1 MTSNRLKKEKTILF
15 GCPLKSSHHASP
27 PNHYAFTPEESL
39 EELESLVV
47 SAGGEVLD
55 QFIQERA
62 HYDSATLIGKGKLQ
76 QLTDKIQQ
84 LKADL
89 VVFDETLSPAQQ
101 RNIEQRTACRVIDR
115 TQLILDI
122 FARRARTREGKLQ
135 VELAQLNYLLPRL
148 SGKGI
153 ELSRLGGG
161 IGTRGPGETKLET
174 DIRKIRRRIHTI
186 KLELEHVRTHRAL
199 HRGLRSSIP
208 MPTISLVGYTNAGK
222 STLFNLLTRAGT
234 FASDQLF
241 ATLDPLLRRL
251 KLPSKRQAVLSDT
264 VGFINKLPTDL
275 VSAFRAT
282 LEEIGQAALLLHII
296 DVSNPRWPQ
305 QRDSVLQVLD
315 NLGYASKPILDVH
328 NKVDLIDSVSV
339 PDTHHE
345 YVSISAAQGSG
356 IPLLLKRIDELLQQ
370 DPLIRARFLF
380 DHQNINHLSQLHANS
395 RLISEA
401 YTEEGVCVEVE
412 APSSLVQKLKQF
424 QA

>member
-1 MTSNRLKKEKTILF
+1 MVSHRSQKERTLLV
-15 GCPLKSSHHASP
+15 GCPLKSAHRTSP
-27 PNHYAFTPEESL
+27 TGHYEFTPEESL
-39 EELESLVV
+39 EELGSLVV
-47 SAGGEVLD
+47 SAGGEVVD
-55 QFIQERA
+55 QLIQERA
-62 HYDSATLIGKGKLQ
+62 YYDSATLIGKGKLQ
-76 QLTDKIQQ
+76 ELAEKKHQ

-89 VVFDETLSPAQQ
+89 VVFDEALSPAQQ
-101 RNIEQRTACRVIDR
+101 RNIEQCIACRAIDR

-174 DIRKIRRRIHTI
+174 DIRKIRRRIYTI
-186 KLELEHVRTHRAL
+186 KQELDHVRTHRAL

-208 MPTISLVGYTNAGK
+208 LPTISVVGYTNAGK
-222 STLFNLLTRAGT
+222 STLFNQLTQAGT

-241 ATLDPLLRRL
+241 VTLDPLLRRL

-264 VGFINKLPTDL
+264 VGFINKLPTGL

-282 LEEIGQAALLLHII
+282 LEEIGQAALLLHVI
-296 DVSNPRWPQ
+296 DVSNPHWAQ
-305 QRDSVLQVLD
+305 QRESVLQVLD
-315 NLGYASKPILDVH
+315 NLSYASKPILEVY
-328 NKVDLIDSVSV
+328 NKVDLIDSAPV
-339 PDTHHE
+339 PGTRHE
-345 YVSISAAQGSG
+345 YVSVSAVRGSG
-356 IPLLLKRIDELLQQ
+356 IPLLLKKIDELLQQ
-370 DPLIRARFLF
+370 DPLVRARFIF
-380 DHQNINHLSQLHANS
+380 DHQNINLLSQLHSNS

-401 YTEEGVCVEVE
+401 YTDEGVCVEVE
-412 APSSLVQKLKQF
+412 APFSLVQRLKQF

>member
-1 MTSNRLKKEKTILF
+1 MASNRSRKERTLLC
-15 GCPLKSSHHASP
+15 GCPLKPSHHSSRP
-27 PNHYAFTPEESL
+27 IPYAFTPEESL
-39 EELESLVV
+39 EELGSLVI

-62 HYDSATLIGKGKLQ
+62 QYDSATLIGKGKLQ
-76 QLTDKIQQ
+76 ELAKKIQQ

-89 VVFDETLSPAQQ
+89 VVFDEALSPAQQ
-101 RNIEQRTACRVIDR
+101 RNIEQRITCRVIDR

-148 SGKGI
+148 SGKGV

-199 HRGLRSSIP
+199 HRGLRSSVPIV
-208 MPTISLVGYTNAGK
+208 TISLVGYTNAGK
-222 STLFNLLTRAGT
+222 STLFNLLTRSHAY
-234 FASDQLF
+234 ASDQLF
-241 ATLDPLLRRL
+241 ATLDPILRRV
-251 KLPSKRQAVLSDT
+251 KLPSNRQALLSDT
-264 VGFINKLPTDL
+264 VGFIHKLPTSL

-296 DVSNPRWPQ
+296 DVSNPHWAQ
-305 QRDSVLQVLD
+305 QRESVLQVLD
-315 NLGYASKPILDVH
+315 TLGYASKPILEIY
-328 NKVDLIDSVSV
+328 NKVDLIDLVPV
-339 PDTHHE
+339 PDIHHE
-345 YVSISAAQGSG
+345 AVPISAAQGSG
-356 IPLLLKRIDELLQQ
+356 VPLLLKKIDELLLQ
-370 DPLIRARFLF
+370 DPLIRARFVF
-380 DHQNINHLSQLHANS
+380 NHQNINYLSQLHANS

-401 YTEEGVCVEVE
+401 YTDEGVLVEVE
-412 APSSLVQKLKQF
+412 APSSLVQKLRQF